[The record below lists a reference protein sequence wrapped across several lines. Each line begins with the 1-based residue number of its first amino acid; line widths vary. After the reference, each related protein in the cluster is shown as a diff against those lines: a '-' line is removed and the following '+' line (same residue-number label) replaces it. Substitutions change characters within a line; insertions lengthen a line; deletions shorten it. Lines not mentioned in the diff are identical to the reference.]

1 VRVSSFLDRSP
12 AWLGLLAATLVAML
26 VLAACGGNE
35 PSASAGGGG
44 ERSEA
49 SGGESEGGTLSI
61 EGEDA
66 NDHGSEEVTARTTS
80 LEQDDYYFEPTVLQ
94 GKAGQKV
101 SIELENEGDAAH
113 TFTIDD
119 QNIDE
124 EVQPGDSTEVD
135 VTFPDS
141 GNVVFYC
148 RFHRSQGMLGE
159 LSVGS

>member
-1 VRVSSFLDRSP
+1 VTVSSFPDRSP
-12 AWLGLLAATLVAML
+12 ARLGLLAATLVAML

-61 EGEDA
+61 KGEDA

-94 GKAGQKV
+94 GKAAQKV

-119 QNIDE
+119 QNIDV
-124 EVQPGDSTEVD
+124 EVQPGGSAEVD

-141 GNVVFYC
+141 GTVVFYC